1 MKTVVLFSM
10 ITIFFVFVALLAPI
24 GYQLD
29 AKKRRLAS
37 VFPSGNT
44 FINKELHQPL
54 LKRIIKP
61 LTGRLKNTSSRAKL
75 FGKKENRGNDKLAK
89 QLKKAGIT
97 RSASEYALIKG
108 LMQLGVIGVA
118 AIVAFKF
125 GPTLQLK
132 IMMLLVGVVIA
143 VLIPRYYIKGKIKKR
158 QSELLHSLPDVLD
171 LMVVSVEAGLG
182 FDAAIVRLYEK
193 NKGPLMSELMTVIND
208 VQMGLPR
215 RNALKDMGERNDV
228 AELKVFASSLIQAEQ
243 MGVSIK
249 NVLAA
254 QAEQL
259 RMARKQKTE
268 AKAMK
273 APIKMMIPTVVFIF
287 PVMFII
293 LLAPAVLK
301 FFVST

>member
-1 MKTVVLFSM
+1 MKTVVLFGM
-10 ITIFFVFVALLAPI
+10 ITIFFVFVALLSPV

-37 VFPSGNT
+37 VFPSGST
-44 FINKELHQPL
+44 YVNKELHQPL
-54 LKRIIKP
+54 LKRIVKP
-61 LTGRLKNTSSRAKL
+61 LKKRLKSTSARAKS
-75 FGKKENRGNDKLAK
+75 FGKKDTRANEKLAK

-108 LMQLGVIGVA
+108 LLQLGVIGGA
-118 AIVAFKF
+118 AFLALKF

-132 IMMLLVGVVIA
+132 ILLLLVGIIIA

-158 QSELLHSLPDVLD
+158 QNELLHTLPDVLD

-193 NKGPLMSELMTVIND
+193 NKGPLMSELMTVVND

-228 AELKVFASSLIQAEQ
+228 PELKVFASSLVQAEQ
-243 MGVSIK
+243 MGVPIK
-249 NVLAA
+249 NVLAS

-273 APIKMMIPTVVFIF
+273 APVKMMIPTVVFIF

-301 FFVST
+301 FLVST